1 MNLGS
6 RARDSLYMIRK
17 GGIYSIVG
25 YGGEFRDYTVDFI
38 SREISVIGNLV
49 GTYNELAELV
59 ELYTQGKVKG

>member
-1 MNLGS
+1 
-6 RARDSLYMIRK
+6 MIRK